1 MTNTVPDGFRDR
13 IVCIMGL
20 GYVGLTLATVM
31 VEVGFE
37 VWGIEIREDLVR
49 LMKEGKA
56 HFSEP
61 GITER
66 LSRAVRNGRLK
77 IFPKIPKDCPAT
89 VWIITVGTPM
99 GPGGRAR
106 MDMVEGVSREVA
118 KNIKDDDLVIMR
130 STVKIG
136 TTRELVHPV
145 LASSGKRFDL
155 AFCPER
161 TIEGQALEELRW
173 LPQIVGGETLDIS
186 VRAGQLFQFLTPTVV
201 RVSSV
206 EAAEMVK
213 LVDNSQRD
221 VHFAYSN
228 EVARVCDA
236 VGISAAEVIQAGKR
250 GYPRTN
256 LPMPGPVGGPCLEKD
271 SYILAESVERYGIR
285 PEMTLA
291 ARMINERQ
299 PDEVVA
305 AIKAHAARLGGLPAK
320 PVIAL
325 LGIAFK
331 GRPPTDDLRGTTA
344 RPLLAKLAEAFPGAS
359 FRGFD
364 AVVSA
369 EAQRGFGLEP
379 MASLTDALAG
389 TNVAVIH
396 NNHPVFATMP
406 LESLADRMATPGIVY
421 DLWNNFAPRSVLMPE
436 GRAYVCLGS
445 HGLGLATA
453 S

>member
-13 IVCIMGL
+13 VVCVMGL

-37 VWGIEIREDLVR
+37 VWGIEIREELVR

-106 MDMVEGVSREVA
+106 MDMVESVSREVA
-118 KNIKDDDLVIMR
+118 RNIKNDDLVIMR

-145 LASSGKRFDL
+145 LAESGKRLDL

-161 TIEGQALEELRW
+161 TVEGQALEELRW
-173 LPQIVGGETLDIS
+173 LPKIVGGETLDVA

-206 EAAEMVK
+206 ETAEMVK

-236 VGISAAEVIQAGKR
+236 IGISAAEVIQAGKR

-256 LPMPGPVGGPCLEKD
+256 LPLPGPVGGPCLEKD
-271 SYILAESVERYGIR
+271 SYILAESVERYGIK

-305 AIKAHAARLGGLPAK
+305 AIKEHAARLGGLPAK
-320 PVIAL
+320 PVVAM

-344 RPLLAKLAEAFPGAS
+344 KPLLAKLKEAFPGAS

-369 EAQRGFGLEP
+369 ADQRAFGLEP
-379 MASLTDALAG
+379 MASLTDVLDGAH
-389 TNVAVIH
+389 VAVIH
-396 NNHPVFATMP
+396 NNHPVFASMP
-406 LESLADRMATPGIVY
+406 LESLADRMARPGIVY
-421 DLWNNFAPRSVLMPE
+421 DLWNHFARSSVLMPE
-436 GRAYVCLGS
+436 GRIYVCLGS
-445 HGLGLATA
+445 HGTGRAA
-453 S
+453 GS

>member
-1 MTNTVPDGFRDR
+1 MTSTVPGGFRDR

-37 VWGIEIREDLVR
+37 VWGIEVREDLVR
-49 LMKEGKA
+49 QMKEGKA

-77 IFPKIPKDCPAT
+77 LFRTIPQDCPAT

-99 GPGGRAR
+99 GGDGRAR
-106 MDMVEGVSREVA
+106 LDMVESVSREVA
-118 KNIKDDDLVIMR
+118 AHVKDDDLVIMR

-136 TTRELVHPV
+136 TTRELVQPI
-145 LASSGKRFDL
+145 LGASGKRFEL

-161 TIEGQALEELRW
+161 TVEGQALEELRW
-173 LPQIVGGETLDIS
+173 LPQIVGGETLDVA
-186 VRAGQLFQFLTPTVV
+186 VRAGQLFQFLTPTVI
-201 RVSSV
+201 RVSSI
-206 EAAEMVK
+206 ETAEMVK

-236 VGISAAEVIQAGKR
+236 IGISAAEVIQAGKR

-291 ARMINERQ
+291 ARVINERQ
-299 PDEVVA
+299 PAEIVSA
-305 AIKAHAARLGGLPAK
+305 LLAQAGRMGGFPAK
-320 PVIAL
+320 PVIAM

-331 GRPPTDDLRGTTA
+331 GRPATDDLRGTTA
-344 RPLLAKLAEAFPGAS
+344 RPLLAALREAFPNAV

-369 EAQRGFGLEP
+369 EAQRGFGVEP
-379 MASLTDALAG
+379 MASLPDALAG
-389 TNVAVIH
+389 AHLAVIH
-396 NNHPVFATMP
+396 NNHPVFASMP
-406 LESLADRMATPGIVY
+406 LEALADGMAQPGIVY
-421 DLWNNFAPRSVLMPE
+421 DLWNNFAQGSVLMPE
-436 GRAYVCLGS
+436 GRVYLCLGS
-445 HGLGLATA
+445 HGVGA
-453 S
+453 

>member
-1 MTNTVPDGFRDR
+1 M
-13 IVCIMGL
+13 
-20 GYVGLTLATVM
+20 
-31 VEVGFE
+31 
-37 VWGIEIREDLVR
+37 
-49 LMKEGKA
+49 
-56 HFSEP
+56 
-61 GITER
+61 
-66 LSRAVRNGRLK
+66 
-77 IFPKIPKDCPAT
+77 
-89 VWIITVGTPM
+89 WIITVGTPM

-106 MDMVEGVSREVA
+106 MDMIESVSREVA
-118 KNIKDDDLVIMR
+118 KNLKDDDLVIMR

-173 LPQIVGGETLDIS
+173 LPQIVGGESLDVG

-228 EVARVCDA
+228 EVARICDA

-271 SYILAESVERYGIR
+271 SYILAESVERHGIK

-305 AIKAHAARLGGLPAK
+305 AIKAHAVRLGGLPAK

-344 RPLLAKLAEAFPGAS
+344 RPLLAKLAKAFPGAR

-379 MASLTDALAG
+379 MASLTDALTGAH
-389 TNVAVIH
+389 VAVIH
-396 NNHPVFATMP
+396 NNHAVFATMP

-445 HGLGLATA
+445 HGLGPATA

>member
-1 MTNTVPDGFRDR
+1 MTNAVPGGFPDR
-13 IVCIMGL
+13 VVCIMGL

-37 VWGIEIREDLVR
+37 VWGIEVRADLVR
-49 LMKEGKA
+49 QMKDGQA

-77 IFPKIPKDCPAT
+77 LFQTIPENCPAT

-99 GPGGRAR
+99 GGDGRAR
-106 MDMVEGVSREVA
+106 LDMIESVSREVGA
-118 KNIKDDDLVIMR
+118 NVKDDDLVIMR

-136 TTRELVHPV
+136 TTREMVRPI
-145 LASSGKRFDL
+145 LAASGKRFGL

-161 TIEGQALEELRW
+161 TVEGQALEELRW
-173 LPQIVGGETLDIS
+173 LPQIVGGETLDVA
-186 VRAGQLFQFLTPTVV
+186 VRAGQLFQFLTPTVI
-201 RVSSV
+201 RVSSI
-206 EAAEMVK
+206 ETAEMVK

-236 VGISAAEVIQAGKR
+236 IGISAAEVIQAGKR

-291 ARMINERQ
+291 ARVINERQ
-299 PDEVVA
+299 PAEIVA
-305 AIKAHAARLGGLPAK
+305 ALLAQAGRMGGLPAR
-320 PVIAL
+320 PVIAM

-331 GRPPTDDLRGTTA
+331 GRPATDDLRGTTA
-344 RPLLAKLAEAFPGAS
+344 RPLLATLREAFPDAV

-364 AVVSA
+364 AVVPA
-369 EAQRGFGLEP
+369 AAQRAFGLEP
-379 MASLTDALAG
+379 APSLTDAMAGAHLAI
-389 TNVAVIH
+389 IH
-396 NNHPVFATMP
+396 NNHPVFASMP
-406 LESLADRMATPGIVY
+406 LEALADGMARPGIVY
-421 DLWNNFAPRSVLMPE
+421 DLWNNFSQGSVLMPE
-436 GRAYVCLGS
+436 GRVYLCLGS
-445 HGLGLATA
+445 HGVGSRAGA
-453 S
+453 

>member
-13 IVCIMGL
+13 VVCIMGL

-66 LSRAVRNGRLK
+66 LSRAVQQGRLR
-77 IFPKIPKDCPAT
+77 IFPKIPANCPAT

-106 MDMVEGVSREVA
+106 MDMVESVSREVSR
-118 KNIKDDDLVIMR
+118 NVKDGDLVIMR

-136 TTRELVHPV
+136 TTRNLVHPI
-145 LASSGKRFDL
+145 LAESGKRFDL

-161 TIEGQALEELRW
+161 TVEGQALEELRW
-173 LPQIVGGETLDIS
+173 LPQIVGGESLDVS

-206 EAAEMVK
+206 ETAEMVK

-236 VGISAAEVIQAGKR
+236 IGISAAEVIQAGKR

-271 SYILAESVERYGIR
+271 SYILSESVERYGIK
-285 PEMTLA
+285 PEMTLT

-305 AIKAHAARLGGLPAK
+305 ALKMHAERLGGLPAK

-344 RPLLAKLAEAFPGAS
+344 KPLLTKLKEAFPQAT

-364 AVVSA
+364 AVVPA
-369 EAQRGFGLEP
+369 EAQRAFGVEP
-379 MASLTDALAG
+379 MASLTDALTGAHL
-389 TNVAVIH
+389 AVIH
-396 NNHPVFATMP
+396 NNHPVFASMP
-406 LESLADRMATPGIVY
+406 LPTLADRMARPGIVY
-421 DLWNNFAPRSVLMPE
+421 DLWNNFAPASVLMPE

-445 HGLGLATA
+445 HGLGRA

>member
-1 MTNTVPDGFRDR
+1 MSNTVPGGFHDR
-13 IVCIMGL
+13 VVCIMGL

-37 VWGIEIREDLVR
+37 VWGIEVREDLVAS
-49 LMKEGKA
+49 MKAGQA

-66 LSRAVRNGRLK
+66 LTRAVRNGRLK
-77 IFPKIPKDCPAT
+77 LFQTIPAECPAT

-99 GPGGRAR
+99 GNDGRAR
-106 MDMVEGVSREVA
+106 MDMIESVSREVGA
-118 KNIKDDDLVIMR
+118 NLKDGDLVIMR

-136 TTRELVHPV
+136 TTRELVQPA
-145 LASSGKRFDL
+145 LAAAGKSFDL

-161 TIEGQALEELRW
+161 TVEGQALEELRW
-173 LPQIVGGETLDIS
+173 LPQIVGGETLDVA
-186 VRAGQLFQFLTPTVV
+186 VRAGQLFQFLTPTVI
-201 RVSSV
+201 RVSSI
-206 EAAEMVK
+206 ETAEMVK

-236 VGISAAEVIQAGKR
+236 IGISAAEVIQAGKR

-299 PDEVVA
+299 PKEIVA
-305 AIKAHAARLGGLPAK
+305 ALLDQAGRMGGLPPR
-320 PVIAL
+320 PVIAM

-331 GRPPTDDLRGTTA
+331 GRPATDDLRGTTA
-344 RPLLAKLAEAFPGAS
+344 KPLLAALREAFPDAV

-364 AVVSA
+364 AVVPA

-379 MASLTDALAG
+379 MASLPDALAG
-389 TNVAVIH
+389 AHLALIH
-396 NNHPVFATMP
+396 NNHPVFGAMP
-406 LESLADRMATPGIVY
+406 LEMLADGMARPGIIY
-421 DLWNNFAPRSVLMPE
+421 DLWNHFAQGGVLMPE
-436 GRAYVCLGS
+436 GRVYLCLGS
-445 HGLGLATA
+445 HGLREGTTA
-453 S
+453 

>member
-13 IVCIMGL
+13 VVCIMGL

-66 LSRAVRNGRLK
+66 LSRAVRNEHLK
-77 IFPKIPKDCPAT
+77 IFPKIPTNCPAT

-99 GPGGRAR
+99 GPNGRAR
-106 MDMVEGVSREVA
+106 MDMVEGVAREVA
-118 KNIKDDDLVIMR
+118 KNLKDGDLVIMR

-136 TTRELVHPV
+136 TTRELVHPI
-145 LASSGKRFDL
+145 LAASGKRFDL

-161 TIEGQALEELRW
+161 TVEGQALEELRW
-173 LPQIVGGETLDIS
+173 LPQIVGGETLDVS
-186 VRAGQLFQFLTPTVV
+186 VRAGQLFQFLTPTVI

-206 EAAEMVK
+206 ETAEMVK

-271 SYILAESVERYGIR
+271 SYILAESVERHGIK

-305 AIKAHAARLGGLPAK
+305 AIKAHAQRLGGLPPK
-320 PVIAL
+320 PVVAL
-325 LGIAFK
+325 LGLAFK
-331 GRPPTDDLRGTTA
+331 GRPATDDLRGTTA
-344 RPLLAKLAEAFPGAS
+344 KPLLTKLKQALPGAS

-364 AVVSA
+364 AVVPA
-369 EAQRGFGLEP
+369 EAQRAFGLEP

-389 TNVAVIH
+389 AHVAVIH
-396 NNHPVFATMP
+396 NNHPVFAAMP
-406 LESLADRMATPGIVY
+406 LEALADRMGKPGIIY
-421 DLWNNFAPRSVLMPE
+421 DLWNNFAQGSVRMPE

-445 HGLGLATA
+445 HGFGRRG